1 MGIFYADFLYT
12 FGVTD
17 EVARVGNLVGGRKIY
32 KTCLEVVKT
41 NVNKVF
47 TIIALRIC
55 IYKSTVVMSRT
66 KRH

>member
-1 MGIFYADFLYT
+1 M
-12 FGVTD
+12 
-17 EVARVGNLVGGRKIY
+17 ARVGNLVGGRKIY